1 VPELVHAGRSGIVID
16 PLDVSTLAVQLT
28 AVARDASVAGT
39 IQGCLEVIADYMP
52 EAAAADILGGIHGF
66 CARTG
71 ERG

>member
-1 VPELVHAGRSGIVID
+1 MID